1 MFKKKRKIVFPLVKS
16 TTKFITRYKGL
27 LSLSTPLTVFQ
38 WTFHNSGHLD
48 FTVSSLNCGI
58 SLLVENPEE
67 RPCWSH
73 LPHCLI
79 SLKGSGMGGGGEPS
93 GVGNSCV
100 AGFSPQVCLVHR
112 SWPTSSTSPPLS
124 AEARKTWTSKKQ
136 QWLSYLFSVF
146 AEPPPQHNQEGLSW
160 KAGMQIKQRLQ
171 ICTYVSRY
179 KRRIISNNLCKKK
192 KKCQDI
198 FLWKRKRKRNGGWG
212 DSKSSWG
219 FFNSKIYRGAKVM
232 FTR

>member
-1 MFKKKRKIVFPLVKS
+1 MKS
-16 TTKFITRYKGL
+16 TTQFITRCKGL

-67 RPCWSH
+67 RPCCFH
-73 LPHCLI
+73 LLRCLI
-79 SLKGSGMGGGGEPS
+79 SLKGSGMGWGGEPG
-93 GVGNSCV
+93 GVRETV
-100 AGFSPQVCLVHR
+100 
-112 SWPTSSTSPPLS
+112 WPASPPDPPGPHTLAHLLRIPAPFS
-124 AEARKTWTSKKQ
+124 RTRKTWTSNKQ
-136 QWLSYLFSVF
+136 QWPSYLFSVF
-146 AEPPPQHNQEGLSW
+146 AEPAPQHNPEGLSW

-192 KKCQDI
+192 KKKVSGYI
-198 FLWKRKRKRNGGWG
+198 LVEEKKKEKWRVGGTV
-212 DSKSSWG
+212 KVLEA